1 MIFHFDQVS
10 DMTMIPAR
18 DFFIP
23 GPIGKLSMRAKG
35 LDSKPEQ
42 LVVLVQGA
50 NLCGQTG
57 YDFTFPGGADYS
69 LMDALVAA
77 GYGAVTF
84 AVRGYGLS
92 AAPSDAMDVQ
102 TDQAIEDLVAVM
114 DWAAEQG
121 YPRPHLLGWS
131 WGGRIAGRFAEQFP
145 DRVGRLVLL
154 DPALGGGNK
163 VLPAPTEAWWVNTYD
178 DYMKRL
184 EAEFTE
190 LSAREAFAALVM
202 ANDRRVPN
210 GIRMENAIGSI
221 QVKPEAVTR
230 PTLMIYGHAAARQNY
245 MQGSV
250 QRGDFFERLATDDKA
265 LVIIPGGGD
274 YAHLQNP
281 RRACQGAIVEFLK
294 AA

>member
-1 MIFHFDQVS
+1 
-10 DMTMIPAR
+10 MTQAH

-23 GPIGKLSMRAKG
+23 GPAGKLSVRAKG
-35 LDSKPEQ
+35 LESQPEQ

-69 LMDALVAA
+69 LMDALAA
-77 GYGAVTF
+77 SGYGAVTF
-84 AVRGYGLS
+84 AVRGYGQ
-92 AAPSDAMDVQ
+92 SDAPPDAMTVQ
-102 TDQAIEDLVAVM
+102 TDQAIEDLIAVM
-114 DWAAEQG
+114 DWAAEKG
-121 YPRPHLLGWS
+121 YARPHLLGWS

-145 DRVGRLVLL
+145 DPVGRLVLL
-154 DPALGGGNK
+154 DPALGGGDK
-163 VLPAPTEAWWVNTYD
+163 VLPAPTESWWVNTFE

-190 LSAREAFAALVM
+190 LPAREAFAALVI

-265 LVIIPGGGD
+265 LVIVPGGGD

-281 RRACQGAIVEFLK
+281 RRACQGAIVEFLQ